1 MNPQERDAIR
11 KRCLRG
17 NYEDIANVVDHDAPA
32 LLDALE
38 QAERLRLAA
47 ESEAA
52 CQARGVAE
60 VNRCREELRAERDA
74 LEKAG
79 LDALRTAERLTGE
92 LAAEKARGDR
102 NADTVRSYGRELD
115 AEIRKREEACAE
127 LAAEKARG
135 EEWRQ
140 AYESATT
147 RPYAAEAA
155 RLSRDLATQTKR
167 AEEAEAQ
174 AKLGWQRA
182 AEKNR
187 AYGDS
192 LRHLAVLRE
201 ALEKV
206 VKLDTDWASIER
218 KYQWAQIGQWAPAV
232 ARAALAAVQQK
243 TSGPVGKDT
252 PTDTSAPQRVPADCG
267 ISPAF
272 QETMANV
279 REAYRIES
287 GASPDWRALLERL
300 VAMCRVCSW
309 VFETEEYRAAV
320 SALDATKEEK

>member
-182 AEKNR
+182 AEKDR

-201 ALEKV
+201 AGEKLLRAVKDAMDDEHGLIALTDEFWEREDGDDYPLPLREKLEMSV
-206 VKLDTDWASIER
+206 SN
-218 KYQWAQIGQWAPAV
+218 AV
-232 ARAALAAVQQK
+232 ESLRESLAY
-243 TSGPVGKDT
+243 GKGK
-252 PTDTSAPQRVPADCG
+252 P
-267 ISPAF
+267 
-272 QETMANV
+272 
-279 REAYRIES
+279 
-287 GASPDWRALLERL
+287 
-300 VAMCRVCSW
+300 
-309 VFETEEYRAAV
+309 
-320 SALDATKEEK
+320 